1 MSNEFKRTGLLASIS
16 LMLLLSGCGSF
27 KVWPFGGSTSTERTG
42 RPANATQY
50 VCKGGKN
57 FYVRMLDNGNAAWV
71 IYAEREFRLDKVE
84 SKSGM
89 RYSNGIAELEFIGNQ
104 VSLHDGPTI
113 SVTDCKDSGK

>member
-1 MSNEFKRTGLLASIS
+1 MSNEFKRTGLLAP
-16 LMLLLSGCGSF
+16 LCLALLLSGCGSLNL
-27 KVWPFGGSTSTERTG
+27 WPFGGNGATERSG

-57 FYVRMLDNGNAAWV
+57 FYVRMLDNGNAAWI

-84 SKSGM
+84 SKAGM
-89 RYSNGIAELEFIGNQ
+89 RYSNGIAVLEFNGNQ
-104 VSLHDGPTI
+104 VSLQDGPTI